1 MFSLLCH
8 WLVSCCCLCDL
19 CFPCCVIGWSRAAV
33 YVLCKFLLCYRLV
46 LYGCL
51 CAEYFS
57 YCVIGWS
64 RAAVY
69 VLYILLAVSLVG
81 LVLLS
86 MCFVFSLLCHWLVSC
101 CCLCALCFPCCVI
114 GWSRA
119 AVYVL
124 CVFLAVSL
132 VGLVLL
138 SMCFVFSLLCHWLV
152 SCCCL
157 CALCFPCCVIGW
169 SPAAVYVLCFPCC
182 VIGWSRAA
190 VYVLCVFL
198 AVSWVGLELLSM
210 FFVFSLLCHW
220 LVSCCC
226 LCACVFLAVSLV
238 GLVLL
243 SMCFVFS
250 LLCH

>member
-1 MFSLLCH
+1 MP
-8 WLVSCCCLCDL
+8 LVC
-19 CFPCCVIGWSRAAV
+19 
-33 YVLCKFLLCYRLV
+33 
-46 LYGCL
+46 
-51 CAEYFS
+51 
-57 YCVIGWS
+57 
-64 RAAVY
+64 
-69 VLYILLAVSLVG
+69 

-86 MCFVFSLLCHWLVSC
+86 MCFVFSLLCHRLVSC

-169 SPAAVYVLCFPCC
+169 SRSAIYVLCILLAVSFVGLVVLSMCC
-182 VIGWSRAA
+182 VLSCCAICWSRSAA
-190 VYVLCVFL
+190 DIYLLCFFL
-198 AVSWVGLELLSM
+198 AVQLVGLKLMSM
-210 FFVFSLLCHW
+210 CCVFSLLCHL
-220 LVSCCC
+220 LVS
-226 LCACVFLAVSLV
+226 
-238 GLVLL
+238 
-243 SMCFVFS
+243 
-250 LLCH
+250 